1 MKHAKA
7 VRRIIFTVL
16 IVAAVIVGFNTYTA
30 DYYHAKDYELQT
42 TEVSETDAYIA
53 YGDPQSETGLIFY
66 PGAKVEETAYALV
79 MDGLAQQGIFCVT
92 VKMPA
97 HLAILK
103 PNAADEVRQ
112 EFGEVKRWYL
122 AGHSLGGAMAGSYAA
137 KHESELAGLIFL
149 AAYPTR
155 KLQTLP
161 VLLALRE
168 RGRRFEYGK
177 ISGSNRSCGGLP
189 RVCLRGRQPCRV
201 RQLRIAE
208 GRRRGRDYGQGA
220 VAGNDRLHH
229 GHDPAATGGKVA
241 EPGE

>member
-66 PGAKVEETAYALV
+66 PGAKVEETAYAPV

-103 PNAADEVRQ
+103 PNAADEVR
-112 EFGEVKRWYL
+112 L
-122 AGHSLGGAMAGSYAA
+122 
-137 KHESELAGLIFL
+137 
-149 AAYPTR
+149 
-155 KLQTLP
+155 
-161 VLLALRE
+161 E
-168 RGRRFEYGK
+168 R
-177 ISGSNRSCGGLP
+177 
-189 RVCLRGRQPCRV
+189 
-201 RQLRIAE
+201 
-208 GRRRGRDYGQGA
+208 
-220 VAGNDRLHH
+220 
-229 GHDPAATGGKVA
+229 
-241 EPGE
+241 

>member
-66 PGAKVEETAYALV
+66 PGAKVEETAYAPV
-79 MDGLAQQGIFCVT
+79 MDGLAQ
-92 VKMPA
+92 
-97 HLAILK
+97 
-103 PNAADEVRQ
+103 
-112 EFGEVKRWYL
+112 
-122 AGHSLGGAMAGSYAA
+122 
-137 KHESELAGLIFL
+137 
-149 AAYPTR
+149 
-155 KLQTLP
+155 
-161 VLLALRE
+161 
-168 RGRRFEYGK
+168 RFEYGK

>member
-66 PGAKVEETAYALV
+66 PGAKVEETAYAPV

-103 PNAADEVRQ
+103 PNVADEA
-112 EFGEVKRWYL
+112 
-122 AGHSLGGAMAGSYAA
+122 AGVWRGKALVSGGTFS
-137 KHESELAGLIFL
+137 
-149 AAYPTR
+149 
-155 KLQTLP
+155 
-161 VLLALRE
+161 
-168 RGRRFEYGK
+168 GRSHGGQLCGK
-177 ISGSNRSCGGLP
+177 
-189 RVCLRGRQPCRV
+189 
-201 RQLRIAE
+201 A
-208 GRRRGRDYGQGA
+208 
-220 VAGNDRLHH
+220 
-229 GHDPAATGGKVA
+229 
-241 EPGE
+241 

>member
-66 PGAKVEETAYALV
+66 PGAKVEETAYAPV

-122 AGHSLGGAMAGSYAA
+122 A
-137 KHESELAGLIFL
+137 
-149 AAYPTR
+149 
-155 KLQTLP
+155 
-161 VLLALRE
+161 
-168 RGRRFEYGK
+168 
-177 ISGSNRSCGGLP
+177 
-189 RVCLRGRQPCRV
+189 
-201 RQLRIAE
+201 
-208 GRRRGRDYGQGA
+208 
-220 VAGNDRLHH
+220 
-229 GHDPAATGGKVA
+229 
-241 EPGE
+241 

>member
-16 IVAAVIVGFNTYTA
+16 VVAAVIVGFNTYTA
-30 DYYHAKDYELQT
+30 DYYHAKSYEVQT
-42 TEVSETDAYIA
+42 AEVAETDAYIA

-66 PGAKVEETAYALV
+66 PGAKVEETAYAPV

-112 EFGEVKRWYL
+112 EFGEVEHWYL

-149 AAYPTR
+149 AAYPT
-155 KLQTLP
+155 KELQTLP
-161 VLLALRE
+161 VLSLYGSEDGVLNMEKYQESIGLAVNCSEYVLEGGNHAGFGNYGPQKGDGEAKITDRE
-168 RGRRFEYGK
+168 QWQETIDY
-177 ISGSNRSCGGLP
+177 IMDMI
-189 RVCLRGRQPCRV
+189 RQ
-201 RQLRIAE
+201 Q
-208 GRRRGRDYGQGA
+208 QG
-220 VAGNDRLHH
+220 
-229 GHDPAATGGKVA
+229 
-241 EPGE
+241 EM

>member
-66 PGAKVEETAYALV
+66 PGAKVEETAYAPV

-112 EFGEVKRWYL
+112 EFGEVKHWYL
-122 AGHSLGGAMAGSYAA
+122 AGPFSGRSHGGQ
-137 KHESELAGLIFL
+137 LC
-149 AAYPTR
+149 
-155 KLQTLP
+155 
-161 VLLALRE
+161 
-168 RGRRFEYGK
+168 GK
-177 ISGSNRSCGGLP
+177 
-189 RVCLRGRQPCRV
+189 
-201 RQLRIAE
+201 A
-208 GRRRGRDYGQGA
+208 
-220 VAGNDRLHH
+220 
-229 GHDPAATGGKVA
+229 
-241 EPGE
+241 

>member
-66 PGAKVEETAYALV
+66 PGAKGGR
-79 MDGLAQQGIFCVT
+79 DGVRTGYGWSLRSGNLCVT

-161 VLLALRE
+161 VLSLYGSEDGVLNMEKYQEAIGLAADCRE
-168 RGRRFEYGK
+168 
-177 ISGSNRSCGGLP
+177 SMS
-189 RVCLRGRQPCRV
+189 
-201 RQLRIAE
+201 
-208 GRRRGRDYGQGA
+208 
-220 VAGNDRLHH
+220 
-229 GHDPAATGGKVA
+229 
-241 EPGE
+241 

>member
-66 PGAKVEETAYALV
+66 PGAKVEETAYAPV

-112 EFGEVKRWYL
+112 EFGEVKHWYL

-137 KHESELAGLIFL
+137 K
-149 AAYPTR
+149 
-155 KLQTLP
+155 QT
-161 VLLALRE
+161 V
-168 RGRRFEYGK
+168 
-177 ISGSNRSCGGLP
+177 P
-189 RVCLRGRQPCRV
+189 RHL
-201 RQLRIAE
+201 
-208 GRRRGRDYGQGA
+208 
-220 VAGNDRLHH
+220 
-229 GHDPAATGGKVA
+229 
-241 EPGE
+241 

>member
-66 PGAKVEETAYALV
+66 PGAKVEETAYAPV

-112 EFGEVKRWYL
+112 EFGEVKRAEPWR
-122 AGHSLGGAMAGSYAA
+122 AAMRQSM
-137 KHESELAGLIFL
+137 SQSSRDLFFWRR
-149 AAYPTR
+149 TR
-155 KLQTLP
+155 P
-161 VLLALRE
+161 
-168 RGRRFEYGK
+168 GNFRRFRC
-177 ISGSNRSCGGLP
+177 SRST
-189 RVCLRGRQPCRV
+189 
-201 RQLRIAE
+201 
-208 GRRRGRDYGQGA
+208 GA
-220 VAGNDRLHH
+220 RTAF
-229 GHDPAATGGKVA
+229 
-241 EPGE
+241 